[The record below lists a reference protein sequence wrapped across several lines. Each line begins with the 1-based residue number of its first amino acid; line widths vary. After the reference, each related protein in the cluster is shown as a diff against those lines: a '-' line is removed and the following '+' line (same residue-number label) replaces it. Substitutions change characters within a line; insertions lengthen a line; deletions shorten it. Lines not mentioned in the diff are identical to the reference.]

1 MTTPFVITA
10 AEVDVDFFAFDLAA
24 GDVIGAT
31 VSGGATELT
40 VYRLD
45 GTQMVGAEGTD
56 VASALYPAESPLPG
70 GGNTTFAYV
79 AEEPGDYAVQ
89 IDGAAGRYDAK
100 VEAYRPGSET
110 DQAESVQTVFLDFD
124 GARVNTAIWGGPGVR
139 ELSPFSA
146 FIAKWGLNR
155 AQEAALVTG
164 ITATV
169 EENIRADLHRE
180 RPESRAGGAGD
191 QLARGGRPLR

>member
-1 MTTPFVITA
+1 MTTPLAITA

-31 VSGGATELT
+31 ISGGATELT

-45 GTQMVGAEGTD
+45 GSQMVGAEGTD
-56 VASALYPAESPLPG
+56 VASALYPRGIPAARRRQHDLRVRRRR
-70 GGNTTFAYV
+70 ARQLRV
-79 AEEPGDYAVQ
+79 K

-155 AQEAALVTG
+155 AQEA
-164 ITATV
+164 
-169 EENIRADLHRE
+169 RWW
-180 RPESRAGGAGD
+180 PESPRRSRRTSG
-191 QLARGGRPLR
+191 PT

>member
-56 VASALYPAESPLPG
+56 VASALYPPESPLPG

-124 GARVNTAIWGGPGVR
+124 GARVNTGDLGRARGTGALALLGVHRQVGPRPCPGG
-139 ELSPFSA
+139 
-146 FIAKWGLNR
+146 R
-155 AQEAALVTG
+155 AG
-164 ITATV
+164 
-169 EENIRADLHRE
+169 
-180 RPESRAGGAGD
+180 RPESPRRSRRTSG
-191 QLARGGRPLR
+191 PT